1 MDETIRK
8 KDIEGL
14 NERMEQLQDE
24 QRANTVQIL
33 RRINA
38 RASSTISAIFR
49 ESRKIREEITH
60 QTIMLK
66 MLQDNL
72 EQIEFDDSIPL
83 SSKVELSVGGEI
95 FGTGAKW
102 VLDID
107 LAKAGKCG
115 KDILEAFLL
124 APGVPDWVKEKAKPK
139 LKKLLEGQSAN

>member
-1 MDETIRK
+1 MNEPLRK
-8 KDIEGL
+8 KDLEHL
-14 NERMEQLQDE
+14 NELIEQVREE
-24 QRANTVQIL
+24 QHASTVQIL

-60 QTIMLK
+60 QTIILK

-139 LKKLLEGQSAN
+139 LQKLLKSQSSN